1 MDDGEIPATSRA
13 SSEPSAS
20 GGGVVDGV
28 EGPAVRHEGCDAL
41 ARAIASTLGA
51 MMREFDSRAEGTVRS
66 QDELSLS
73 LDRLT
78 GESSMAMWITW
89 GYTQAYGG
97 GGGRLT
103 MARPCSRRRAHGPQP
118 SGSDP
123 IACGTNHYVKPA
135 FRRTI
140 AQRGRLR

>member
-51 MMREFDSRAEGTVRS
+51 MMREFDSRAEGTARS

-78 GESSMAMWITW
+78 GESSMA
-89 GYTQAYGG
+89 
-97 GGGRLT
+97 
-103 MARPCSRRRAHGPQP
+103 
-118 SGSDP
+118 SGSHG
-123 IACGTNHYVKPA
+123 GTRKRTAGEEDGSPWHAPVRGAEHMVRSRLAQIRSPA
-135 FRRTI
+135 APTI
-140 AQRGRLR
+140 TLNPRSGAR